1 MAATY
6 PAAVVSRSDPRR
18 KRAFSL
24 IELVIVVVII
34 GIVAAIAIPRMS
46 RGSEGAAEAAVIAD
60 LAVMRSAIDL
70 YTTEHIG
77 DFPTSAGS
85 FANQMTLFTDLGGNT
100 SGIKGAGFIYGPY
113 LRAIPPLPGGPQEGQ
128 TAIKPPPADGTPGF
142 GWVYDAAQGTIVV
155 NAADGEKTSKGT
167 PFNQL

>member
-46 RGSEGAAEAAVIAD
+46 RGSEGAAEAALIAD

-70 YTTEHIG
+70 YTTEHVG
-77 DFPTSAGS
+77 DFPTSAAS
-85 FANQMTLFTDLGGNT
+85 FEDQMVIFTDLAGGT
-100 SGIKGAGFIYGPY
+100 SASQGSGFIYGPY
-113 LRAIPPLPGGPQEGQ
+113 LRAIPPLPVGAQQGQ

-142 GWVYDAAQGTIVV
+142 GWVYDVSKGTIVA
-155 NAADGEKTSKGT
+155 NTGASEKSAKGT
-167 PFNQL
+167 TFNTF